1 VLDRGGWLSLG
12 GDSGGLDG
20 CGGRDSG
27 GLDSCG
33 GLGRCGAGSA
43 VAAAPGR
50 AMAENWTDERLE
62 GSGLG
67 LNVGLGLTATEA
79 TPGQTVTMAAQR
91 GCVCGDALRAWA
103 GRAAWHTAA
112 AAAGPG
118 DRPGDGVG
126 GGGLGGL
133 SRTNGGAAAGAGRAG
148 AFVGCAAV
156 VSSSAA
162 GQRAGRF
169 SSSSEPAGDR
179 RAAGGPVE
187 GRARGGCYNVFLKTW
202 QFFSR
207 L

>member
-1 VLDRGGWLSLG
+1 MTDVLDSGGGLMSLG
-12 GDSGGLDG
+12 GDSGGKGLDG
-20 CGGRDSG
+20 CE
-27 GLDSCG
+27 GLC
-33 GLGRCGAGSA
+33 RCGAGSA
-43 VAAAPGR
+43 GAAAPGR

-126 GGGLGGL
+126 GGGLGGSL
-133 SRTNGGAAAGAGRAG
+133 LPSSRSYA
-148 AFVGCAAV
+148 
-156 VSSSAA
+156 
-162 GQRAGRF
+162 QR
-169 SSSSEPAGDR
+169 
-179 RAAGGPVE
+179 
-187 GRARGGCYNVFLKTW
+187 L
-202 QFFSR
+202 
-207 L
+207 